1 MNLRQGFLVWTAIG
15 LVPIALAYGVEPQR
29 SLESLFDVPIQNVDG
44 KHIFRAVM
52 GLYLALSAFWI
63 VGACTAS
70 LRQAALQSLVVFM
83 AGLAAG
89 RLLSLAVDGMPNR
102 ILLFYLALELSH
114 GIAGLLLLGRKE
126 SPSPT
131 GR

>member
-29 SLESLFDVPIQNVDG
+29 SLESLFEVPIQNVDG

-63 VGACTAS
+63 VGACKAS

-89 RLLSLAVDGMPNR
+89 RLLSLAMDGMPNR

-114 GIAGLLLLGRKE
+114 GIAGLLLLGREE

>member
-114 GIAGLLLLGRKE
+114 GIAGLLLLGREE